1 MTTLADLRIGWGF
14 DRPFPELAAGIV
26 CAEGLTTGPSDP
38 ALTAALQPHLTAPDP
53 SEATRQSIRQLLRR
67 GGFKPTGRNKPASE
81 YLVEARRRGEWPAI
95 LNLVDI
101 INALSLAYG
110 WPISVLDLDRAL
122 ALPGAASTETP
133 PLEFAEG
140 LAKPGYP
147 PLEMRWGRPDES
159 YVFNASGHVIDLEGL
174 LAIGRTGGVL
184 AGNPVKD
191 AMHTK
196 LVPGSTRTVTVFWAS
211 LQAASQADVRAVCA
225 TYAELLRLHCGASDT
240 RCDVL
245 TQPIAP

>member
-26 CAEGLTTGPSDP
+26 FAEGLTTGPSDP
-38 ALTAALQPHLTAPDP
+38 ALTAALQPHLAAPDP
-53 SEATRQSIRQLLRR
+53 SETTRQSIRQLLRR

-101 INALSLAYG
+101 INAISLARG

-122 ALPGAASTETP
+122 ALPGADLTSTP
-133 PLEFAEG
+133 PLE
-140 LAKPGYP
+140 L
-147 PLEMRWGRPDES
+147 RWGRPNES

-196 LVPGSTRTVTVFWAS
+196 LVPGSARTVTVFWAS

-240 RCDVL
+240 TCDVL
-245 TQPIAP
+245 TQPTLPVAS